1 MYEIPELY
9 NYTKENSERINEE
22 PTDLLSMQNSLKF
35 YEELMSEIAKKE
47 TEFPSIQ
54 DHFSVLDKYEIAISS
69 GVRNML
75 NNLNSQWKWY
85 LDKLKEAEEM
95 LDNSKD
101 TFKLG
106 LLEEAEELKKEAKKL
121 LDSFA
126 EKAPFSSAV

>member
-1 MYEIPELY
+1 
-9 NYTKENSERINEE
+9 
-22 PTDLLSMQNSLKF
+22 MQNSIKL
-35 YEELMSEIAKKE
+35 YEELMLEISKKE
-47 TEFPSIQ
+47 SEFPSIQ
-54 DHFSVLDKYEIAISS
+54 DHFSVLDKYEVAISS
-69 GVRNML
+69 GVRTML
-75 NNLNSQWKWY
+75 NNLSSQWSWY

-106 LLEEAEELKKEAKKL
+106 LLEQAEELKKEAKKL

>member
-1 MYEIPELY
+1 MLEI
-9 NYTKENSERINEE
+9 S
-22 PTDLLSMQNSLKF
+22 
-35 YEELMSEIAKKE
+35 KKE
-47 TEFPSIQ
+47 SEFPSIQ
-54 DHFSVLDKYEIAISS
+54 DHFSVLDKYEVAISS
-69 GVRNML
+69 GVRTML
-75 NNLNSQWKWY
+75 NNLNSQWSWY

-106 LLEEAEELKKEAKKL
+106 LLEQAEELKKEAKKL